1 MIRTVPMIAGKSF
14 IDVAFPG
21 LPPPYPDV
29 CGPRYILEYFPVLAL
44 GGSVSEISGQANGP
58 ERLAEVDHE
67 PKRKRP

>member
-14 IDVAFPG
+14 IVIAFPG